1 MSPRATEESGIKLLT
16 EIHLPVAHVSA
27 KLSGGHVSGLDW
39 QRFSNEKMKEH
50 TTKVKHMKKRT

>member
-1 MSPRATEESGIKLLT
+1 
-16 EIHLPVAHVSA
+16 VAHVSA

-39 QRFSNEKMKEH
+39 QRFSNEKMKEN